1 MVTNLK
7 EDSFGFSMLMIL
19 KKQNQPKKTS
29 YLFIKYLVYLSQMKP
44 PPLPF
49 PLKAINKFQSF
60 WMGAYLG
67 EGEGVQELPESFI
80 PSHN

>member
-29 YLFIKYLVYLSQMKP
+29 YLFMKYLVYLSQMNIK
-44 PPLPF
+44 
-49 PLKAINKFQSF
+49 KTVIA
-60 WMGAYLG
+60 
-67 EGEGVQELPESFI
+67 
-80 PSHN
+80 